1 MERTLSPLLVWT
13 TVFVASVAGRSRM
26 VLRVNITDSRIG
38 GTIFLASSRLR
49 QGNRRNASPVSP
61 ALVRL
66 ALLLSKEIFSMVFEP
81 STMPSSSYNKV
92 AAPISRSHKVYSKM
106 PFLLSGETRRKKRLS
121 KKKAVE
127 KLPRVEKLE
136 KEKGVKQGG
145 GTGLNAGIRV
155 EEGSSKRPLVV
166 DSSSEEER
174 KKSRVESP
182 KKVVSYFELY
192 HCS

>member
-121 KKKAVE
+121 KKRLSKNS
-127 KLPRVEKLE
+127 LE
-136 KEKGVKQGG
+136 LKSSRRRK
-145 GTGLNAGIRV
+145 
-155 EEGSSKRPLVV
+155 GSSKEEVLV
-166 DSSSEEER
+166 
-174 KKSRVESP
+174 
-182 KKVVSYFELY
+182 
-192 HCS
+192 